1 MNVNK
6 LIGNFLWENK
16 RFLLSYIVFMIAY
29 PLTSVLLPKYY
40 GQLFDDLKEG
50 RRLRYKEALVLL
62 LVTNAMY
69 TILDKIDSVFL
80 PKLQAYVRTHIVRVV
95 LENYKDKFQEQE
107 IGILISKVV
116 KLPIVIRDLAR
127 QVRNYIIPIV
137 LILIA
142 VVGRF
147 TVIDKR
153 LGAFALTCVIVLLA
167 VLIPYA
173 KHCVRVAVDVDHDAD
188 TIHEDIAELFDNL
201 MDIYAMGT
209 YEKEMSGLDRNQNE
223 IINRYRRSYDSSNN
237 LRCAMNGLGIVI
249 FVSLAV
255 YGYNLYKKDQIGL
268 TDMLNVVLTAKYI
281 IGKIGSFS
289 GELPDMLFNVGTYLR
304 SQEFLSQIAKN
315 GEGQATETFQFPKGQ
330 IVFRD
335 VGIAYGDKS
344 VVENFNLSI
353 QPRECIALTGK
364 IGAGKSSLVKAL
376 LKLLPYTGKIY
387 VDGKNTSTLDPSSV
401 RAQVLYV
408 RQNPLPFN
416 RTLYENIVYGNETV
430 TKRQVSELFDRY
442 DLHSFF
448 RHGLDTRVGKKG
460 GKLSGGQKMV
470 MFLLRIIIQR
480 KKKIVVID
488 EPTSSLDPATASK
501 IIEII
506 RNVTQKQTTI
516 IITHDEK
523 VSAIADRIIVVGPK
537 TE

>member
-6 LIGNFLWENK
+6 LIENFLRENK
-16 RFLLSYIVFMIAY
+16 GFLLSYIVFMIAY

-50 RRLRYKEALVLL
+50 RKLRYKEALVLL

-69 TILDKIDSVFL
+69 TIVFL

-107 IGILISKVV
+107 IGILISKIV

-153 LGAFALTCVIVLLA
+153 LGAFALTGVIVLLA
-167 VLIPYA
+167 VLM
-173 KHCVRVAVDVDHDAD
+173 
-188 TIHEDIAELFDNL
+188 LFDNL

-249 FVSLAV
+249 FVGLAV

-289 GELPDMLFNVGTYLR
+289 GELPDMLFNVGTYVR

-330 IVFRD
+330 IVFKD

-353 QPRECIALTGK
+353 QSGECIALTGK

-376 LKLLPYTGKIY
+376 LKLLPYTGEIY

-430 TKRQVSELFDRY
+430 TKRQISELFDRY
-442 DLHSFF
+442 DLRGFF

-470 MFLLRIIIQR
+470 MFLLRIIIQK

-506 RNVTQKQTTI
+506 RDVTQKQTTI